1 MMIRA
6 LRGSG
11 WLRLAAAVTGG
22 TLAACAGDGTRDER
36 PLIVV
41 SVAPQ
46 RFVVEAVAGELARV
60 EVMIPPGASPRT
72 YEPTVSQL
80 RSLEEAALYVKLG
93 HPSFP
98 FERAWLDRLLEEV
111 PGLPVV
117 DASAGLSVREED
129 PHVWL
134 APRHVEHMAAQIA
147 DALERVFPEHR
158 ELLRRNLAA
167 FRERVAELDREVQGM
182 LEPFEGAEFFVFH
195 PAWGYFAEA
204 YGLVQVAVEH
214 EHKEPDPHE
223 LAELIE
229 RAGKAKARVIF
240 VQPQFDPTSAKT
252 VARET
257 GARVAVLDP
266 LAADWEAN
274 LRRAARAL
282 AEGLAP

>member
-1 MMIRA
+1 M
-6 LRGSG
+6 LP
-11 WLRLAAAVTGG
+11 RLARRELAAVVLGG
-22 TLAACAGDGTRDER
+22 LLGACGAEEPRDDR
-36 PLIVV
+36 PLVVV

-46 RFVVEAVAGELARV
+46 RFLVKAVAGELARV
-60 EVMIPPGASPRT
+60 EVMIPPGANPRSH
-72 YEPTVSQL
+72 EPTTGQL
-80 RSLEEAALYVKLG
+80 RALEEAALYVKVG
-93 HPSFP
+93 HSNFP
-98 FERAWLDRLLEEV
+98 FEQAWLERLLAEV

-117 DASAGLSVREED
+117 DASAGLSLPDGD

-134 APRHVEHMAAQIA
+134 APRHAEHMAVQTAS
-147 DALERVFPEHR
+147 ALERIFPGQR

-167 FRERVAELDREVQGM
+167 FRERVTELDREIERR
-182 LEPFEGAEFFVFH
+182 LENLDGAEFFVFH

-204 YGLVQVAVEH
+204 YGLRQVAIEH

-229 RAGKAKARVIF
+229 RAKKAKARVIF

-257 GARVAVLDP
+257 GARVEILDP
-266 LAADWEAN
+266 LAEDWDAN